1 MIEIKNLKSG
11 YGKIEVLHKVDLKI
25 ADEEITT
32 IIGPNG
38 SGKSTIIKS
47 ICGIADIFSG
57 SIFLDKKNIILMSPS
72 KLINLGIAY
81 IPQGKNTFDELT
93 VLENLELGG
102 EFLNNK
108 ELLKTRI
115 EEIFKRY
122 PILEKRKNK
131 LAYGLSGGEK
141 QMLAFGRALIQRP
154 KLIILD
160 EPSIGLSPILQKDLF
175 KTIKEL
181 KEKGISILMVE
192 QNAKKAIEISD
203 KVYLLENGEISLH
216 GNKNIIKNKKIRE
229 TYLGG

>member
-11 YGKIEVLHKVDLKI
+11 YGKMEVLHKVNLKI
-25 ADEEITT
+25 MDGEITT

-47 ICGIADIFSG
+47 VCGIADIFSG
-57 SIFLDKKNIILMSPS
+57 SIFLDKRNIKSTSTS
-72 KLINLGIAY
+72 KLIDLGIAY
-81 IPQGKNTFDELT
+81 IPQGKNTFDQLT
-93 VLENLELGG
+93 ILENLELGG

-115 EEIFKRY
+115 EEIFNKY

-141 QMLAFGRALIQRP
+141 QMLALGRALIQKPRV
-154 KLIILD
+154 IILD

-175 KTIKEL
+175 ETIKEL

-203 KVYLLENGEISLH
+203 KVYLLENGKVVLS
-216 GNKNIIKNKKIRE
+216 GGKNIIKNKKIRE